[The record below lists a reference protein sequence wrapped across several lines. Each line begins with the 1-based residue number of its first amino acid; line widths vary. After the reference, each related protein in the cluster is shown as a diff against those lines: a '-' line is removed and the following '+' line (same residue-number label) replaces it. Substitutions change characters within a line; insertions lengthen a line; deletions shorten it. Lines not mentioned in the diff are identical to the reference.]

1 MKYIALALLGL
12 VSVQTIKVET
22 SIAQFEQNNEAE
34 FAEMS
39 DDSDQGVEDSLVQLD
54 KPCVYLD
61 ETTSELDH

>member
-12 VSVQTIKVET
+12 VSVQAIKVET
-22 SIAQFEQNNEAE
+22 SIAQFEQNKEAE

-39 DDSDQGVEDSLVQLD
+39 DSDNEVEDSLVQLD

-61 ETTSELDH
+61 ETTAELDH

>member
-12 VSVQTIKVET
+12 VSVQSIKVEN
-22 SIAQFEQNNEAE
+22 SIAQFEQNKAFD

-39 DDSDQGVEDSLVQLD
+39 DDSDDRIEDSLIQLD

-61 ETTSELDH
+61 ETEAELEH